1 MSTSVVIVNYNTR
14 ELLLQCVKSILKYS
28 AVPQNRIVVVDNA
41 SVDGSLDQLK
51 IQYPQCKTI
60 ANVENLGFGAA
71 NNQGI
76 ALVDTEFTM
85 LLNPDAKL
93 LDGASGIMEAFMR
106 NDPGVAIVGPRTFYP
121 DMALQDSTYN
131 FPTVGNELIKALSL
145 SGLVRALFP
154 HSKTLNEKEFPS
166 RICEVGW
173 LRGACLLCRTSVLTS
188 VGGFDERFFL
198 YSEEVDLQ
206 YRIRQLGYKIIFH
219 PSAEIIHHLGCAMA
233 LAPERTYVELFRSK
247 LQFADKHYSRFTFFT
262 LLTIWF
268 NYNALRVLVYSVPAY
283 MSRSGATVGRFKK
296 NLAATRY
303 LLRFMFGYEAKHR
316 SRN

>member
-1 MSTSVVIVNYNTR
+1 
-14 ELLLQCVKSILKYS
+14 
-28 AVPQNRIVVVDNA
+28 
-41 SVDGSLDQLK
+41 VDGSLAQLQIK
-51 IQYPQCKTI
+51 YPHCRTI

-93 LDGASGIMEAFMR
+93 LEGAWETMKDLLR
-106 NDPGVAIVGPRTFYP
+106 NEPGTAIVGPRTFYP
-121 DMALQDSTYN
+121 DMSLQDSTYN
-131 FPTVGNELIKALSL
+131 FPTIGNELVKALSL
-145 SGLVRALFP
+145 SGVARALFP

-166 RICEVGW
+166 QVCEVGW
-173 LRGACLLCRTSVLTS
+173 LRGACLLCRTSVLTW

-206 YRIRQLGYKIIFH
+206 YRIRKQGHKIVFQ
-219 PSAEIIHHLGCAMA
+219 PSAGIIHHLGCAMA

-262 LLTIWF
+262 LLAIWF
-268 NYNALRVLVYSVPAY
+268 NYNAIRVLVYSVPAY
-283 MSRSGATVGRFKK
+283 MSTSRTVRARFKK

-303 LLRFMFGYEAKHR
+303 LLGYILKSKPKHR
-316 SRN
+316 SQH